1 MQLERLKRNKTV
13 TETKLEIL
21 NSDTHTHT
29 HMPIL
34 AGPFFE
40 IVCGLVILVGVGI
53 LIHFILVVAM
63 ALVQHFLKCEFHQLL
78 TDFGEM
84 GRGIPWSD
92 KFGKLTELS
101 EIKLVSLEIL
111 FRVFNMLTCAVT
123 LPGDIC
129 YISLTFWIS
138 ISSVSFLQAT
148 SGLKHILGN
157 VTLEALLFHSVSGES

>member
-21 NSDTHTHT
+21 NRDTHTHT

-63 ALVQHFLKCEFHQLL
+63 ALV
-78 TDFGEM
+78 
-84 GRGIPWSD
+84 
-92 KFGKLTELS
+92 
-101 EIKLVSLEIL
+101 
-111 FRVFNMLTCAVT
+111 
-123 LPGDIC
+123 
-129 YISLTFWIS
+129 
-138 ISSVSFLQAT
+138 
-148 SGLKHILGN
+148 
-157 VTLEALLFHSVSGES
+157 

>member
-1 MQLERLKRNKTV
+1 MR
-13 TETKLEIL
+13 
-21 NSDTHTHT
+21 
-29 HMPIL
+29 
-34 AGPFFE
+34 
-40 IVCGLVILVGVGI
+40 
-53 LIHFILVVAM
+53 
-63 ALVQHFLKCEFHQLL
+63 
-78 TDFGEM
+78 
-84 GRGIPWSD
+84 RGIPWSD

-148 SGLKHILGN
+148 SALEHILGN
-157 VTLEALLFHSVSGES
+157 VTLEALLFSLCVRRILTKCS